1 MLVIVQNMD
10 LVVQILSKIK
20 ICTTD
25 FSCILKRTITIIYP
39 KIQMTLRPLVC
50 NPTDGHKKGVTTAK
64 SFSIVQI
71 SRFATL
77 GFYADNHTST
87 VMGTLVPVPYRFA
100 YSSLVAL

>member
-1 MLVIVQNMD
+1 MD

-25 FSCILKRTITIIYP
+25 LSCILKRTITIIYP

-50 NPTDGHKKGVTTAK
+50 NPTDGHKKGVKTAK
-64 SFSIVQI
+64 SFPIVQI